1 MALPRL
7 LSAALGAVCLSILGT
22 AGAVTP
28 DKHPTVVYSSHHDV
42 SAPMRDIVRNMPPES
57 PMGTDENPFLIPNI
71 LLKPNGIA
79 GAKPYLP
86 AIQRAPIGV
95 PAPAIDLSFEAVSAA
110 QSGCGCLPP
119 DTNGDVSDQH
129 YIQWV
134 NTRWAVFDKTDGSVV
149 QAATNGNSFW
159 VGFGGKC
166 QTTNSGDPIAL
177 WDPRAQRW
185 VMSQFVTST
194 PYAQCVAVSTTS
206 DPLGTYNRYE
216 FDWPASNFGD
226 YPKMAVWTDG
236 GGQDAYLLTTHEFT
250 GQAFDGA
257 AFIAMDRDAMVA
269 GAPTAAMVRF
279 GGFDAYGVE
288 PINLVGQ
295 MNAPTNSC
303 GGYVHFDAN
312 TSEYLF
318 WDICLDWTTPANTTV
333 SADPTRIQGAPFV
346 PYFDEVPQQGSSAG
360 LDPFGTHIMYR
371 ANARAFP
378 ADAPTR
384 VSLVVNHVVQGDVQQ
399 GGINWIHF
407 NLDDHGQT
415 FATPTP
421 LDKTLLQ
428 EGVYAPDAENRWMG
442 GIAIDGSG
450 NIGVGFSKSSAD
462 MHPQV
467 MISGRTSEDPPG
479 TLEDE
484 QNCTDGI
491 GNGSQTSTSN
501 RWGDYSSMSVDPVDQ
516 CTFYYT
522 NEYYPATAGAQWHTR
537 GCSFKFPNCGQPDF
551 ALVPQTPPRIEMCGA
566 TTSTD
571 PSWSIRAGVLN
582 GFTGSVALTASGV
595 PAGATADF
603 APNPLTA
610 PGTTTL
616 TLTGGAALPSGE
628 YAMTVDGT
636 SGADT
641 RTLGISL
648 GVSATAPT
656 APQLTSPPDSA
667 TEVKVRPLLV
677 WGGTPPP
684 DEIFADGFDGGPI
697 APRSPAGSTGALSYT
712 VDVATD
718 SSFTNIVTSA
728 TVETTQW
735 NVDITLDATTQYY
748 WRVTPHNYCGDGA
761 VSATFSFTTGVPGQ
775 CPSGT
780 TATVLY
786 SDDFESG
793 VNGWLAG
800 GTGDVG
806 WTQAAAPSGT
816 GMSTTT
822 WQVPDNDT
830 TSDRTLDTPTLALP
844 ASAVSVILAFDAYH
858 NAEQNGPGA
867 CWDLSS
873 MEYSTDG
880 TTYTYLDGTHFFTD
894 PYNGVGSNDTP
905 VGAREGWCY
914 PGPAGSNLPTHSIVD
929 LDGFIGQT
937 IQLRYRMTS
946 DSNTTAQA
954 PNGLIIDNFQVTVCQ

>member
-1 MALPRL
+1 MAVPRL
-7 LSAALGAVCLSILGT
+7 LSAALGAATLSAFGT

-28 DKHPTVVYSSHHDV
+28 DAHPTVVYSSHHDV
-42 SAPMRDIVRNMPPES
+42 SAPMRDIVRNMPPEA
-57 PMGTDENPFLIPNI
+57 PMGTDEEPFLIPNI
-71 LLKPNGIA
+71 LFKPNGIA
-79 GAKPYLP
+79 GAKPFLP
-86 AIQRAPIGV
+86 GIQRAPIGV
-95 PAPAIDLSFEAVSAA
+95 PAPAVDLSFEAVSAS

-185 VMSQFVTST
+185 VMSQFVTSA
-194 PYAQCVAVSTTS
+194 PFAQCVAVSTTS

-295 MNAPTNSC
+295 MDAPTNAC

-312 TSEYLF
+312 SSEYLF
-318 WDICLDWTTPANTTV
+318 WDLCLDWTTPGNSTV
-333 SADPTRIQGAPFV
+333 SADPTRIAGTPFV

-384 VSLVVNHVVQGDVQQ
+384 ISLVVNHTVQGAVQQ

-421 LDKTLLQ
+421 LDKTLLM

-442 GIAIDGSG
+442 GVAIDGSG
-450 NIGVGFSKSSAD
+450 NIGVGYSKSSAD
-462 MHPQV
+462 MHPQI
-467 MISGRTSEDPPG
+467 MISGRTSEDPSG

-491 GNGSQTSTSN
+491 ANGSQTSSSN
-501 RWGDYSSMSVDPVDQ
+501 RWGDYSAMSVDPVDQ
-516 CTFYYT
+516 CTFYFT
-522 NEYYPATAGAQWHTR
+522 SEYYPATAGAQWHTR
-537 GCSFKFPNCGQPDF
+537 VCSFKFPDCGSPDF

-582 GFTGSVALTASGV
+582 GFTGSVNLSGTGV
-595 PAGATADF
+595 PAGATANF
-603 APNPLTA
+603 SPNPLNA
-610 PGTTTL
+610 PGTATL
-616 TLTGGAALPSGE
+616 TLAGGAALPSGE
-628 YAMTVDGT
+628 YAMSVDGT
-636 SGADT
+636 SGAET
-641 RTLGISL
+641 RSLGISL
-648 GVSATAPT
+648 GVSANAP
-656 APQLTSPPDSA
+656 AAVQLTSPPDA
-667 TEVKVRPLLV
+667 APEVKVRPLLV
-677 WGGTPPP
+677 WGGGTQA
-684 DEIFADGFDGGPI
+684 DEIFRNGFELPS
-697 APRSPAGSTGALSYT
+697 RTPAGSTDALSYT

-728 TVETTQW
+728 TVQTTQW
-735 NVDITLDATTQYY
+735 NVDVTLDATTTYY

-780 TATVLY
+780 TATVLF
-786 SDDFESG
+786 SDDFQG
-793 VNGWLAG
+793 GINGWLTSGSG
-800 GTGDVG
+800 GTGF
-806 WTQAAAPSGT
+806 TQGAAPSGT
-816 GMSTTT
+816 GMSTTV
-822 WQVPDNDT
+822 WQVPDNEV
-830 TSDRTLDTPTLALP
+830 TSDQMLDTPSLALP
-844 ASAVSVILAFDAYH
+844 SSAVSVILAFDAYH
-858 NAEQNGPGA
+858 KAEQNGPGA

-880 TTYTYLDGTHFFTD
+880 TTFTYLDGTHFFTD

-914 PGPAGSNLPTHSIVD
+914 PGPAGSNQPTHSIVD

-937 IQLRYRMTS
+937 INLRYRMTS
-946 DSNTTAQA
+946 DSNTAASA

>member
-7 LSAALGAVCLSILGT
+7 LSAALGAVSLSVLAT

-28 DKHPTVVYSSHHDV
+28 DKHPIVTHASRHDV
-42 SAPMRDIVRNMPPES
+42 SAPMRDIVRNMPPSS
-57 PMGTDENPFLIPNI
+57 PMGTDEEPYLIPNI
-71 LLKPNGIA
+71 IFKPSGIA
-79 GAKPYLP
+79 GRKPFLP
-86 AIQRAPIGV
+86 SIQQAPIGV
-95 PAPAIDLSFEAVSAA
+95 PAPAIDLTWEGISSA

-129 YIQWV
+129 YIEWV
-134 NTRWAVFDKTDGSVV
+134 NTRWAVYDKTDGSVV
-149 QAATNGNSFW
+149 QAQTNGNSFW

-166 QTTNSGDPIAL
+166 ETTNSGDPIAL

-185 VMSQFVTST
+185 VMSQFVTSP
-194 PYAQCVAVSTTS
+194 PYAQCVAVSTSS

-216 FDWPASNFGD
+216 FDWPVNNFGD
-226 YPKMAVWTDG
+226 YPKLAVWTDDSG
-236 GGQDAYLLTTHEFT
+236 SQDAYLLTTHEFT

-257 AFIAMDRDAMVA
+257 AFIAMERDAMVA
-269 GAPTAAMVRF
+269 GDPTPAMVRF

-295 MNAPTNSC
+295 MNAPANAC
-303 GGYVHFDAN
+303 AGYTHFDAN

-318 WDICLDWTTPANTTV
+318 WDLCLDWTTPANTTI
-333 SADPTRIQGAPFV
+333 SADPTRVAGTAFV
-346 PYFDEVPQQGSSAG
+346 PYFDEVPQQGSAAG

-384 VSLVVNHVVQGDVQQ
+384 ISLVVNHVVQGAVQQ

-415 FATPTP
+415 FTTPTP

-450 NIGVGFSKSSAD
+450 NIGVGFSKSSLD
-462 MHPQV
+462 MHPQI

-484 QNCTDGI
+484 TNCTDGI
-491 GNGSQTSTSN
+491 GNGSQTSSSN

-522 NEYYPATAGAQWHTR
+522 NEYYPTTAVASWHTR
-537 GCSFKFPNCGQPDF
+537 VCSFKFPNCGQPDF

-582 GFTGSVALTASGV
+582 GFTGSVNLTANSV
-595 PAGATADF
+595 PAGATANF
-603 APNPLTA
+603 SPNPLNA

-616 TLTGGAALPSGE
+616 TLTGGATLPSGE

-636 SGADT
+636 NGADT

-648 GVSATAPT
+648 GVSANAP
-656 APQLTSPPDSA
+656 AAVPLNLPPNAA

-677 WGGTPPP
+677 WGGTTV

-697 APRSPAGSTGALSYT
+697 APRSPTGGTDALSYT

-728 TVETTQW
+728 TVQTTQW
-735 NVDITLDATTQYY
+735 NVDVTLDATTTYY

-775 CPSGT
+775 CPTGT
-780 TATVLY
+780 TTTTLY
-786 SDDFESG
+786 QDDFESG
-793 VNGWLAG
+793 INGWVASGTG
-800 GTGDVG
+800 GTA
-806 WTQAAAPSGT
+806 WTQAAPPAGT
-816 GMSTTT
+816 GMSTTV
-822 WQVPDNDT
+822 WQVPDNT
-830 TSDRTLDTPTLALP
+830 VTSDMMLDTPSLALP
-844 ASAVSVILAFDAYH
+844 STAVQVILSYDAYH
-858 NAEQNGPGA
+858 NSEQNGPGA

-880 TTYTYLDGTHFFTD
+880 TTFNYLDGTHFFTD
-894 PYNGVGSNDTP
+894 PYNGLGSNDTP
-905 VGAREGWCY
+905 VGARAGWCY
-914 PGPAGSNLPTHSIVD
+914 PGPAGSSQPTHSIVD
-929 LDGFIGQT
+929 LDSFRGQT
-937 IQLRYRMTS
+937 IQLRYRMTA
-946 DSNTTAQA
+946 DSNTAASA
-954 PNGLIIDNFQVTVCQ
+954 PNGLIIDNFKVDVCQ